1 LTSQDTLLEVDEMR
15 FGLHG
20 QVRRVWAQR
29 GVKIVQP
36 RQFEFDYRYLILGV
50 NPRTGAIQWGWMD
63 TMKASDF
70 VSCLQDWQADGI
82 IWDGARSHHA
92 KPVTQLDCEFIYQPP
107 YSPELNPVERLFQ
120 ELRRE
125 IEGLVY
131 ETLDHKQDAI
141 EQILQHWQKH
151 PEIVC
156 QIAGW
161 DWICDAM
168 DNLPHAA

>member
-1 LTSQDTLLEVDEMR
+1 MR
-15 FGLHG
+15 FGLQG

-36 RQFEFDYRYLILGV
+36 RQFEFDYRYLTLGV
-50 NPRTGAIQWGWMD
+50 DPRTGAIQWDWMD
-63 TMKASDF
+63 TMKATDF
-70 VSCLQDWQADGI
+70 VACLHDWQAEGI
-82 IWDGARSHHA
+82 IWDGAPSHYA
-92 KPVTQLDCEFIYQPP
+92 QPVTQLEFEFIYQPP

-125 IEGLVY
+125 IEGLIY
-131 ETLDHKQDAI
+131 DDLDQKQAAI
-141 EQILQHWQKH
+141 ERILCYWQQH
-151 PEIVC
+151 PEIVR

-168 DNLPHAA
+168 DNLPDDAAL

>member
-1 LTSQDTLLEVDEMR
+1 MR

-20 QVRRVWAQR
+20 QVRRVGAQR
-29 GVKIVQP
+29 GVQIVQP

>member
-1 LTSQDTLLEVDEMR
+1 MR

-36 RQFEFDYRYLILGV
+36 RQFDFDYRYLILGV
-50 NPRTGAIQWGWMD
+50 NPRTGTIQWEWMN
-63 TMKASDF
+63 TMKAPDF
-70 VSCLQDWQADGI
+70 VASLQDWQADAI
-82 IWDGARSHHA
+82 IWDGARSHRA
-92 KPVTQLDCEFIYQPP
+92 KTVNQLDFNFIYQPA

-131 ETLDHKQDAI
+131 DTLEHKQEAI
-141 EQILQHWQKH
+141 EKILHHWQQH
-151 PEIVC
+151 PEIVR

-168 DNLPHAA
+168 DSLPDVA